1 MELNLKAPLLALA
14 AGEVLTLDDARGIRI
29 HARTGTVW
37 VTEEANLRDHV
48 VGPGET
54 HVVTRGGR
62 TLIQALQPAWVAL
75 GEPKAANDAVHLASA

>member
-1 MELNLKAPLLALA
+1 MELRAQAPVLSLA

-48 VGPGET
+48 LGPGEAL
-54 HVVTRGGR
+54 VVSRAGR
-62 TLIQALQPAWVAL
+62 TVIQAMKPSWVAL
-75 GEPKAANDAVHLASA
+75 DERAANEPLEGERP